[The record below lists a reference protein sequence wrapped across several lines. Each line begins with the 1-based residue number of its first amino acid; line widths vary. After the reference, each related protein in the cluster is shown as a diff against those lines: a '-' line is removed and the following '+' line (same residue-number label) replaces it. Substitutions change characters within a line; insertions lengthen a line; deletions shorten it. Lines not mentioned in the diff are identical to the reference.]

1 MTGKTKE
8 KRAKDRAWKKLVK
21 ESQKNYWRGVIER
34 TQKELDEYGLGGY
47 ASTRKRIDI
56 TLTGVLTSVYGILD
70 KTLTRKSRE
79 CKLAKDEVYPF
90 LEGLFRLKDFRVFD
104 CEKNG
109 GPFCETCDEPQ
120 LYDSPLYYVAMQG
133 DQKMLEF
140 LLNYVNR
147 DAPYHHGLYDAVLEH
162 YLYMKLPDWGDLAKV
177 SGSQE
182 KLLTAV
188 EMQADALGVKHS
200 PVLRALFEAGFPS
213 KYRKLPLKSST
224 FYLKFYPDLD
234 ADPERG
240 RGYHVIVDGVDWTVM
255 GNGDIGFYHNDG
267 DMVRALTGNGEFYP
281 FTCECG
287 YAECADLHAPIQC
300 LKTPAGMR
308 WYKPF
313 PRPMSCIVFNPKP
326 VLVELERA
334 LSAVEKELNKEWFSP
349 DKKYNDL
356 DFPYGP
362 NITAY
367 VFKRNLAFCR
377 RRLNR
382 IQAKTSGK
390 KSFFNI
396 TKLFFESILKCFPH
410 SFAWIEPFS
419 PYALFGQK
427 RQAFEREFFLSH
439 SFFLKNDVMND
450 LSP

>member
-162 YLYMKLPDWGDLAKV
+162 YLYMKLPEWGDLAKV

-267 DMVRALTGNGEFYP
+267 DMVRALTENGEFYP

-390 KSFFNI
+390 KASLTLLN
-396 TKLFFESILKCFPH
+396 
-410 SFAWIEPFS
+410 
-419 PYALFGQK
+419 Y
-427 RQAFEREFFLSH
+427 
-439 SFFLKNDVMND
+439 FLKVF
-450 LSP
+450 